1 MLQNEDL
8 VSLAKYFKEFPSSN
22 VYTLPSSSKE
32 PLTDNDRKVMTENV
46 KSSAYKTL
54 LSPNKS
60 KIHANNEKFVN
71 KDQQI
76 INFAN
81 DDLYKNPTTKIPA
94 RLLESLSKNMKS
106 IGQISCGNVRGTCW
120 LVIDML
126 VMTNLHVYRQFNK
139 EREDRQNPNLPITV
153 SFDYLHPGQREHVVT
168 VEVDEVRDPRLEN
181 PRQDYKFLR
190 LKENEGLRGRDP
202 LGPLV
207 RSRPLQDGV
216 VIILGHP
223 AGSEMHVETCVV
235 VRSQSWREQPDQR
248 HEVYAGL
255 HMTNAELLDS
265 TERYKDCLPYDT
277 SFFSG
282 ASGSPVF
289 DLNGNIVAMHTQ
301 GYTLNVEDGQCSLME
316 FGVQFNAI
324 CDDMKRRDIDVK
336 EFFPNHNL
344 DVDEQSMNQGEFYS
358 SNIKS
363 GSPCFNYIKFME
375 YKV

>member
-1 MLQNEDL
+1 LLKSVEETCNSTSTEMLQNEDL
-8 VSLAKYFKEFPSSN
+8 VSLEKYIKEFPSSN

-32 PLTDNDRKVMTENV
+32 PLTDNDRKIMTKNV

-81 DDLYKNPTTKIPA
+81 DDLYKNATTKIPA
-94 RLLESLSKNMKS
+94 RLLESLGKNMKS

-126 VMTNLHVYRQFNK
+126 VMTNLHVYKQFDT
-139 EREDRQNPNLPITV
+139 EREDRQNRNLPITV

-168 VEVDEVRDPRLEN
+168 VEVDEVQGPRLEN
-181 PRQDYKFLR
+181 SYLDYIFLH

-207 RSRPLQDGV
+207 RSRSLQDGL

-235 VRSQSWREQPDQR
+235 VSSHSWREKLQQR
-248 HEVYAGL
+248 HQAVSL
-255 HMTNAELLDS
+255 HMTNDDLLMR
-265 TERYKDCLPYDT
+265 EYQNQGCLPYDT
-277 SFFSG
+277 SLFSG

-289 DLNGNIVAMHTQ
+289 DVNGNIIAMHTQ
-301 GYTLNVEDGQCSLME
+301 GYTLEAQEGNVSLME

-324 CDDMKRRDIDVK
+324 CEDMRLRNLVDQY
-336 EFFPNHNL
+336 FPNYNL
-344 DVDEQSMNQGEFYS
+344 GTGEERMDEA
-358 SNIKS
+358 
-363 GSPCFNYIKFME
+363 
-375 YKV
+375 

>member
-8 VSLAKYFKEFPSSN
+8 VSLAKHIKEFPSSN

-32 PLTDNDRKVMTENV
+32 PLTDNDRKTMTANV

-71 KDQQI
+71 EDQQI

-94 RLLESLSKNMKS
+94 RLLKSLDKNMKS

-181 PRQDYKFLR
+181 PHLDYKFLR

-207 RSRPLQDGV
+207 RSRPLQDGL

-223 AGSEMHVETCVV
+223 AGSEMHEETCVV
-235 VRSQSWREQPDQR
+235 VSSHSWREKLQKR
-248 HEVYAGL
+248 HQAVSL
-255 HMTNAELLDS
+255 HMTNDDLLRARARMHES
-265 TERYKDCLPYDT
+265 CEKYQNQGCLPYDT
-277 SFFSG
+277 SLFSG

-289 DLNGNIVAMHTQ
+289 DVNGNIIAMHTQ
-301 GYTLNVEDGQCSLME
+301 GYTLEAQEGNVSLME

-324 CDDMKRRDIDVK
+324 CEDMRGRNLVDQY
-336 EFFPNHNL
+336 FPNYNL
-344 DVDEQSMNQGEFYS
+344 GTGEEQMDED
-358 SNIKS
+358 
-363 GSPCFNYIKFME
+363 
-375 YKV
+375 